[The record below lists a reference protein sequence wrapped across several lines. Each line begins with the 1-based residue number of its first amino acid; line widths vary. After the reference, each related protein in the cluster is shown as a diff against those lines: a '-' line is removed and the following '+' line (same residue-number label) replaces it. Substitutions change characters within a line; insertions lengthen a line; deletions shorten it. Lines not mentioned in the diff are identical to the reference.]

1 MPLRIVRRA
10 LGLGVLLAAGCG
22 GPEMAAV
29 EGKVS
34 FNGKPVKEAQV
45 TFAPVPTSADIK
57 EPGKA
62 ATGFTDEA
70 GRFSLSTFQPHD
82 GAIVGKHRVLVV
94 IDATNPAKAKLEN
107 KYELEVKPTK
117 NELNIDLQGR

>member
-1 MPLRIVRRA
+1 MLLRLVRGA
-10 LGLGVLLAAGCG
+10 LIAGCLGVVGCG
-22 GPEMAAV
+22 GPEMAPV

-45 TFAPVPTSADIK
+45 TFAPVPTSAEDK

-62 ATGFTDEA
+62 ATGFTDEN
-70 GRFSLSTFQPHD
+70 GRYALSTFQPLD

-94 IDATNPAKAKLEN
+94 IDATNPAKAKLES
-107 KYELEVKPTK
+107 KYELEVKPAK